1 MATKIISKNTN
12 WDPVKIEIN
21 FETREQLAVFVEVMG
36 KSSKVRNMIVDEVN
50 ESGRGN
56 LACGLIHGMSSCE
69 IEDSFNEI
77 IDIRA
82 WEQLKNIVNN

>member
-36 KSSKVRNMIVDEVN
+36 KSDKVQEMIDADKEN
-50 ESGRGN
+50 SGGM
-56 LACGLIHGMSSCE
+56 IEDMSSSE
-69 IEDSFNEI
+69 IEDAFDEI
-77 IDIRA
+77 IDHRA
-82 WEQLKNIVNN
+82 WEQLKNIVNNY